1 METENGFILTRHA
14 VDRNGR
20 CELHYYGRS
29 DSGPFR
35 IVITPHAPLFFVR
48 KDDAAFP
55 HSASLP
61 PLIGMDRREVPLES
75 FEHAEVDAL
84 YFTTL
89 NDYYNARKELREH
102 QIKTYESDVRPAD
115 RYIME
120 RFINSSVEISGE
132 RHNEGAVTVWTN
144 PRMRPAEYS
153 PEFNWLSIDIET
165 GSSDPGSFGAGTAP
179 LYSIAMH
186 GTFGSHELKRVF
198 VVGESPV
205 PDSTG
210 KIGDIGALSVKPII
224 LPTEKDILIAFIK
237 ELKTWDPDLIIGWHV
252 IGFDLKFLVEKCALL
267 QIPFSIGRGNRAV
280 RISSKRSGIFSV
292 DLEGRV
298 VIDGPQNMRMGFFK
312 FEDFTLETVAQ
323 SILGRGKDIRPEEE
337 KVQEITRRFLYDK
350 EALARYNLE
359 DCVLVTEIF
368 KKTGLIEQIKARSLI
383 TGLTMDR
390 ISMSVASFDH
400 AMLPGI
406 HRKGY
411 VAPETD
417 DVFPG
422 GHAAGGYVFTS
433 LPGLYHH
440 VVVLDFKSLYPTII
454 RTFSIDPYSRLSAE
468 TDTVTTP
475 NGINFSRT
483 HHILPEFLKNLMEKR
498 EQAKKRHD
506 PYLSTAIKILMNSFY
521 GVMGTTGCRFYHAD
535 LPTAITETGQ
545 WVLKGTAEFIRNQG
559 YNVIYGDTDS
569 VFVALKENEQLHPE
583 KAGTALMKQV
593 NTYFTEKI
601 VKEFGVESMLEME
614 FEKHYEKFFLPA
626 KRSSTEGSKKR
637 YAGLLADGTIEYKGL
652 EVIRSDW
659 TELAKQ
665 FQQELFSRFFQE
677 QEIRAWIK
685 LFVKRLRDGEM
696 DDLLVYRKRLRRSAE
711 QYEKTTP
718 PHIKAVRMLDP
729 EGVRHL
735 REISYIMTSRGA
747 VPIEMEPKDIDYRH
761 YVDKQI
767 KPLADGVLF
776 AINDS
781 FDAIIDGRQ
790 LELFSQAP

>member
-1 METENGFILTRHA
+1 METENGFILTRYA
-14 VDRNGR
+14 VDRNGC

-29 DSGPFR
+29 ESGPFK
-35 IVITPHAPLFFVR
+35 IVITPHTPLFFVR
-48 KDDAAFP
+48 KDAAT
-55 HSASLP
+55 LP
-61 PLIGMDRREVPLES
+61 PLSGMDRKEVPLKS
-75 FEHAEVDAL
+75 FEHIEVDAL

-89 NDYYNARKELREH
+89 NDYYNARRELREN

-132 RHNEGAVTVWTN
+132 RRREGNLTVWVN
-144 PRMRPAEYS
+144 PRMRPAEYH
-153 PEFNWLSIDIET
+153 PEFSWLSIDIET
-165 GSSDPGSFGAGTAP
+165 GPSDPGSFGAGTTP

-205 PDSTG
+205 PSDTDNISNSDDTG
-210 KIGDIGALSVKPII
+210 NMPVI
-224 LPTEKDILIAFIK
+224 LPTEKDVLFAFIK
-237 ELKTWDPDLIIGWHV
+237 ELKAWDPDLIIGWHV
-252 IGFDLKFLVEKCALL
+252 IGFDLKFLIGKCAIL
-267 QIPFSIGRGNRAV
+267 QVPFSIGRGTKVA
-280 RISSKRSGIFSV
+280 RISSKRSGIFSA

-323 SILGRGKDIRPEEE
+323 AILGRGKDIRPDEE
-337 KVQEITRRFLYDK
+337 KAQEITRRFLHDK
-350 EALARYNLE
+350 KALARYNLE

-368 KKTGLIEQIKARSLI
+368 KKTGLVEQIKARSLI

-400 AMLPGI
+400 AILPGI

-433 LPGLYHH
+433 APGLYHH

-468 TDTVTTP
+468 INTVTTP
-475 NGINFSRT
+475 NGIKFSRT
-483 HHILPEFLKNLMEKR
+483 HHILPEFLENLMEKR
-498 EQAKKRHD
+498 EQAKNRND
-506 PYLSTAIKILMNSFY
+506 LNLSVAIKILMNSFY

-535 LPTAITETGQ
+535 LPTAITGTGQ
-545 WVLKGTAEFIRNQG
+545 WVLKNTADFIREQG

-569 VFVALKENEQLHPE
+569 VFVALKEHEYPHPE

-601 VKEFGVESMLEME
+601 VEEFGVESMLEME

-637 YAGLLADGTIEYKGL
+637 YAGLLTDGTIEYKGL

-665 FQQELFSRFFQE
+665 FQQELFSRFFHE

-685 LFVKRLRDGEM
+685 QFVKRLRDGEM
-696 DDLLVYRKRLRRSAE
+696 DDLLIYRRRLRRSAE

-718 PHIKAVRMLDP
+718 PHIKAVRLLDP
-729 EGVRHL
+729 EGIRHL
-735 REISYIMTSRGA
+735 REISYIMTTYGA
-747 VPIEMEPKDIDYRH
+747 VPTEMEPKDIDYRH
-761 YVDKQI
+761 YIEKQI

-776 AINDS
+776 AMNDS
-781 FDAIIDGRQ
+781 FDAIVDGRQ
-790 LELFSQAP
+790 LELFSQEP